1 MQLLLALGAFIETPV
16 GRAVLAAIPSLV
28 QDVVSIWHKSGILA
42 TQEVADYLASQQ
54 AFDKL
59 VPKKPAQ

>member
-16 GRAVLAAIPSLV
+16 GQAVLAAIPTLV
-28 QDVVSIWHKSGILA
+28 TDVIGIWHKTGVLT

-54 AFDKL
+54 AFDAL
-59 VPKKPAQ
+59 VPKKQP